1 MNQAF
6 RSGARLLVRRSIPH
20 VAVLEALLL
29 RGAPDELLLLRTV
42 AAHGHPRIQRLTL
55 PATDAARL
63 RSFAAATITRLA
75 NPSPVPADAGGG
87 IELACEPL
95 SDGTE
100 LRAVW
105 LDDAEQGQVY
115 FALVAGSPEVGNLI
129 LVDGRYGVELA
140 HLMERAATVVQPDT
154 GPALTRH

>member
-6 RSGARLLVRRSIPH
+6 RSGARLLVRRSIPD
-20 VAVLEALLL
+20 VAVLEALLIK
-29 RGAPDELLLLRTV
+29 GAPDELLLLRTV

-63 RSFAAATITRLA
+63 RGFATMTIERLA
-75 NPSPVPADAGGG
+75 NPGPVPANAGGG

-115 FALVAGSPEVGNLI
+115 FALVAGSPEAGNLI
-129 LVDGRYGVELA
+129 LVDGRYGAELA
-140 HLMERAATVVQPDT
+140 HLVERAAAMVGPEAE
-154 GPALTRH
+154 PALTRH